1 MSIISQRNDS
11 KELTNTI
18 SAFFT
23 NYKIGD
29 LLRKCNGCKQKGIP
43 ALDIMKYKLCNI
55 FRDRSMYMQIRTG
68 SFREGFSDNTFYRF
82 LNSPKTNWLKFTTLL
97 SKRIADTIE
106 PLTSEDRINAFIVDD
121 SLFSKTSCKATEL
134 AAKVF
139 DHCDMHYKK
148 GFRLMTLCWTDGNT
162 TLPVNGCLL
171 SSTNEKNVLGPETE
185 TDKRSLAG
193 KRRALSKMKGTK
205 AMIELI
211 KIALANGHKADYVLF
226 DTWFSSP
233 AQLIDIKS
241 LGLDAIA
248 MVKKSS
254 KIRYLY
260 DGKKLSI
267 SKIFGI
273 SKKRRGKSKYLLSV
287 PVMVE
292 KNGIQIPA
300 QIVCVRNKNNK
311 KDWIA
316 IISTNADLSEDEII
330 RVYGKRWNI
339 EVFFK
344 TCKSTLN
351 LVGECRSLSYD
362 ALTAHV
368 AIVFTRYMLLAITG
382 RKNQDMRTLGELFF
396 FLVDE
401 MEDITFSHAME
412 LILRAM
418 FVSICKNFNFT
429 EDQMDSFIDDF
440 LNGLPGYMR
449 NAIAK
454 AA

>member
-1 MSIISQRNDS
+1 MPSSCGRCISSSTTVLTAISS
-11 KELTNTI
+11 KL
-18 SAFFT
+18 S
-23 NYKIGD
+23 
-29 LLRKCNGCKQKGIP
+29 
-43 ALDIMKYKLCNI
+43 
-55 FRDRSMYMQIRTG
+55 G
-68 SFREGFSDNTFYRF
+68 SLPVVGLQN
-82 LNSPKTNWLKFTTLL
+82 
-97 SKRIADTIE
+97 AD
-106 PLTSEDRINAFIVDD
+106 
-121 SLFSKTSCKATEL
+121 L
-134 AAKVF
+134 AA
-139 DHCDMHYKK
+139 
-148 GFRLMTLCWTDGNT
+148 
-162 TLPVNGCLL
+162 
-171 SSTNEKNVLGPETE
+171 
-185 TDKRSLAG
+185 
-193 KRRALSKMKGTK
+193 
-205 AMIELI
+205 
-211 KIALANGHKADYVLF
+211 
-226 DTWFSSP
+226 FSSP

-254 KIRYLY
+254 KIRYIY

-300 QIVCVRNKNNK
+300 KIVCVRNKNNK

-330 RVYGKRWNI
+330 RIYGKRWNI

-418 FVSICKNFNFT
+418 FVSICKNFSFT

-440 LNGLPGYMR
+440 LAGLPRYMR
-449 NAIAK
+449 SAMAK

>member
-1 MSIISQRNDS
+1 
-11 KELTNTI
+11 
-18 SAFFT
+18 
-23 NYKIGD
+23 
-29 LLRKCNGCKQKGIP
+29 
-43 ALDIMKYKLCNI
+43 
-55 FRDRSMYMQIRTG
+55 MYMQIRTG

-185 TDKRSLAG
+185 NDKRSLAG

-300 QIVCVRNKNNK
+300 KIVCVRNKNNK

-418 FVSICKNFNFT
+418 FVSICKNFNFA